1 MVIRRVGHKYTVVL
15 QAGGKYLA
23 VMILSEHD
31 NLDDAINATLDALD
45 KECDEITN
53 REIEELRKQG
63 IEAVTVKEALEGYDT
78 RAAGKVS

>member
-31 NLDDAINATLDALD
+31 NLDDAINATLDAL
-45 KECDEITN
+45 IRN
-53 REIEELRKQG
+53 VMR
-63 IEAVTVKEALEGYDT
+63 
-78 RAAGKVS
+78 